1 MSSAL
6 LLPLYLVV
14 FGGLL
19 YVFAIRPQ
27 RRRQQELQNVL
38 SALKAGDEILTV
50 SGIYGTV
57 TEIEEGGTLLIEVAE
72 DTEIR
77 IARGAVASLAK
88 SPSADDASA
97 APAEQS

>member
-1 MSSAL
+1 MSSAV

-27 RRRQQELQNVL
+27 RRRQQEVQNLL
-38 SALKAGDEILTV
+38 SALKAGDEIVTV
-50 SGIYGTV
+50 AGIYGTV
-57 TEIEEGGTLLIEVAE
+57 TEIEAGGTLLIEVAE

-77 IARGAVASLAK
+77 IARGAVASLANAA
-88 SPSADDASA
+88 STDDAPA